1 MDFSFGD
8 NPYKTLGINR
18 NATEAEIKHAY
29 FNRVREHSP
38 ERDPEGFK
46 QIRAAYEKLSAAA
59 ARAETDLFL
68 MDDQEAS
75 VNESSLQRYDAE
87 PHAVTLKMIESDLL
101 AVESILLLEQLKS
114 RS

>member
-1 MDFSFGD
+1 
-8 NPYKTLGINR
+8 
-18 NATEAEIKHAY
+18 
-29 FNRVREHSP
+29 
-38 ERDPEGFK
+38 
-46 QIRAAYEKLSAAA
+46 
-59 ARAETDLFL
+59 